1 LARFV
6 PIQLGYFL
14 AERVGDVFFLLSPR
28 YRNVVSNNLK
38 RVTGFEQDERTLRRN
53 VRSVFKNVI
62 KNYFDLARLSRLK
75 LESLEENVTIEGW
88 HHLVE
93 TVANAKGAII
103 ATAHLGNFDHTARV
117 LSLRGIEMAIFVE
130 AFDSTPFLRNI
141 AILRQRNGGR
151 ILPVSTS
158 GLRDSLQIL
167 RQGGT
172 LVIVCDRD
180 IQGNGLKVDFFR
192 EETSL
197 PYGAVSLALRTG
209 ASIVPVFCVRKPG
222 NRFVIYIEPP
232 FELVDIGNRTQSVKA
247 NLEKLVAIM
256 EKYIRQYPEQW
267 LVLEPIWSN

>member
-1 LARFV
+1 
-6 PIQLGYFL
+6 
-14 AERVGDVFFLLSPR
+14 
-28 YRNVVSNNLK
+28 
-38 RVTGFEQDERTLRRN
+38 
-53 VRSVFKNVI
+53 
-62 KNYFDLARLSRLK
+62 
-75 LESLEENVTIEGW
+75 
-88 HHLVE
+88 
-93 TVANAKGAII
+93 
-103 ATAHLGNFDHTARV
+103 
-117 LSLRGIEMAIFVE
+117 
-130 AFDSTPFLRNI
+130 
-141 AILRQRNGGR
+141 
-151 ILPVSTS
+151 LPVSTS